1 MDMLFTAERDKRRY
15 CVLRICI
22 RSVKGP
28 SIFAYQSK
36 KTISNDHDFVTGQS
50 IDLPEVCGR

>member
-1 MDMLFTAERDKRRY
+1 MLFTAERDKRRY

-50 IDLPEVCGR
+50 SDLPEVCGR